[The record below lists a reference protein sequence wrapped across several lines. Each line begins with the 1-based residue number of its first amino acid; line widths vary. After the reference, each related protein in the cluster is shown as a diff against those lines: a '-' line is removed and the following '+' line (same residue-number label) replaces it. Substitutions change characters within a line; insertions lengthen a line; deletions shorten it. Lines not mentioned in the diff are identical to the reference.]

1 MERACTS
8 AGRVDGAC
16 KFHTAFINKFVHM
29 KKLLYIIVLCVLPV
43 CMALAQR
50 TAEKFDPKAHGPIT
64 TDRPD
69 GRYISSRGVTHAML
83 KNLKPA
89 FAFNPDFTQE
99 EFFRWKEGFRAK
111 MKEIMRHPEIAGLPE
126 PKLVDTRKR
135 DGYRVEKWEVYP
147 LPECVSTFLV
157 LIPDGV
163 TREHPAPGVICIPG
177 TGGSKESLAAEPE
190 LEPNYA
196 SSRTFDKRTMALHY
210 VKAGL
215 VAVSVDNPG
224 VGELSDLEKYT
235 TAPHYNYDAIAREL
249 LEMGWS
255 YLGYNSYVDMQ
266 VLKWMKTCGFIN
278 KERIILSGHSL
289 GTEAMMVMGVLDPS
303 IYAVVYSDF
312 LCRTLERM
320 IVLTEPY
327 PDGSRPYPNSIRHL
341 IPNFLCNFDFPDI
354 VSYFAPT
361 PIIFTEGGLER
372 DFKLVQKA
380 YEISGHPENVKIYYY
395 PKFSDPKERGKF
407 EHLPEGISYETYF
420 SMTNVDP
427 PMHYFKYELV
437 IPWVKGLLGE
447 ELK

>member
-1 MERACTS
+1 MKNWLFILIIIGLWPLGQAFAQS
-8 AGRVDGAC
+8 AA
-16 KFHTAFINKFVHM
+16 
-29 KKLLYIIVLCVLPV
+29 P
-43 CMALAQR
+43 
-50 TAEKFDPKAHGPIT
+50 KFDPKQHGPIT
-64 TDRPD
+64 TGRRD
-69 GRYISSRGVTHAML
+69 GRYLSSRGVTHAML

-89 FAFNPDFTQE
+89 FQFNPDFTRE
-99 EFFRWKEGFRAK
+99 EFLEWKTGFRKK
-111 MKEIMRHPEIAGLPE
+111 MKEIMCHPDIADLPA
-126 PKLVDTRKR
+126 PRRVDTRQR
-135 DGYRVEKWEVYP
+135 EGYRVEKWEVYP

-163 TREHPAPGVICIPG
+163 TEAHPAPGVICIPG

-190 LEPNYA
+190 IEPNYA

-215 VAVSVDNPG
+215 VAVAVDNPG

-235 TAPHYNYDAIAREL
+235 TAPDYNYDAIAREL

-266 VLKWMKTCGFIN
+266 VLKWMKTSRLIDS
-278 KERIILSGHSL
+278 ERIILSGHSL
-289 GTEAMMVMGVLDPS
+289 GTEAMMVMGVLEPS
-303 IYAVVYSDF
+303 VYAIVYSDF

-320 IVLTEPY
+320 IVLTEPA
-327 PDGSRPYPNSIRHL
+327 PSGVRPYPNSIRHL

-354 VSYFAPT
+354 VSFFAPT

-372 DFKLVQKA
+372 DFRQVQRA
-380 YEISGHPENVKIYYY
+380 YEIAGHPENLTIYYY
-395 PKFSDPKERGKF
+395 PKFADPRQRGKF
-407 EHLPEGISYETYF
+407 EQLPEGINYETYF

-437 IPWVKGLLGE
+437 IPWVKNLLGDK
-447 ELK
+447 LN

>member
-1 MERACTS
+1 
-8 AGRVDGAC
+8 
-16 KFHTAFINKFVHM
+16 M
-29 KKLLYIIVLCVLPV
+29 KKGLFICMLCLIPLGWAV
-43 CMALAQR
+43 AQGAA
-50 TAEKFDPKAHGPIT
+50 TKFDPKAHGPIT
-64 TDRPD
+64 THRSD
-69 GRYISSRGVTHAML
+69 GRYLSSRGVTHAML

-89 FAFNPDFTQE
+89 FAFNPDFTRE
-99 EFFRWKEGFRAK
+99 EFFDWKEGFREK
-111 MKEIMRHPEIAGLPE
+111 MKEIMHHPEIAGLPA
-126 PKLVDTRKR
+126 PRLTDTRKR

-163 TREHPAPGVICIPG
+163 TAEKPAPGVICIPG

-215 VAVSVDNPG
+215 VAVAVDNPG

-235 TAPHYNYDAIAREL
+235 TAPDYNYDAIAREL

-266 VLKWMKTCGFIN
+266 VLKWMKQSELIDN
-278 KERIILSGHSL
+278 ERIILSGHSL
-289 GTEAMMVMGVLDPS
+289 GTEAMMVMGVLDPT
-303 IYAVVYSDF
+303 IYAIVYSDF

-327 PDGSRPYPNSIRHL
+327 ENGVRPYPNSIRHL

-354 VSYFAPT
+354 VSFFAPT
-361 PIIFTEGGLER
+361 PVIFTEGGLER
-372 DFKLVQKA
+372 DFKQVKQA
-380 YEISGHPENVKIYYY
+380 YEIAGHPENLTIHYY
-395 PKFSDPKERGKF
+395 PKFSDPNERGHF
-407 EHLPEGISYETYF
+407 EQLPEGINYETYF
-420 SMTNVDP
+420 AMTNVDP

-437 IPWVKGLLGE
+437 IPWVKGLLE
-447 ELK
+447 RK

>member
-1 MERACTS
+1 
-8 AGRVDGAC
+8 
-16 KFHTAFINKFVHM
+16 M
-29 KKLLYIIVLCVLPV
+29 KKGLFICIICLIPLGWAV
-43 CMALAQR
+43 AQEAA
-50 TAEKFDPKAHGPIT
+50 TKFDPKAHGPIT
-64 TDRPD
+64 THRSD
-69 GRYISSRGVTHAML
+69 GRYLSSRGVTHAML

-89 FAFNPDFTQE
+89 FAFNPDFTRE
-99 EFFRWKEGFRAK
+99 EFFNWKEGFREK
-111 MKEIMRHPEIAGLPE
+111 MKEIMHHPEIANLPA
-126 PKLVDTRKR
+126 PRLTDTRKR

-163 TREHPAPGVICIPG
+163 TAERPAPGVICIPG

-215 VAVSVDNPG
+215 VAVAVDNPG

-235 TAPHYNYDAIAREL
+235 TAPDYNYDAIAREL

-266 VLKWMKTCGFIN
+266 VLKWMKQSELIN
-278 KERIILSGHSL
+278 NERIILSGHSL
-289 GTEAMMVMGVLDPS
+289 GTEAMMVMGVLDPT
-303 IYAVVYSDF
+303 IYAIVYSDF

-320 IVLTEPY
+320 VVLTEPY
-327 PDGSRPYPNSIRHL
+327 ENGVRPYPNSIRHL

-354 VSYFAPT
+354 VSFFAPT

-372 DFKLVQKA
+372 DFRQVKQA
-380 YEISGHPENVKIYYY
+380 YEIAGHPENLTIHYY
-395 PKFSDPKERGKF
+395 PKFSDPNERGHF
-407 EHLPEGISYETYF
+407 EQLPEGINYETYF
-420 SMTNVDP
+420 AMTNVDP

-437 IPWVKGLLGE
+437 IPWVKGLLE
-447 ELK
+447 RK